1 MTNVLAPMAG
11 SVDRMERSV
20 ARSARVLY
28 VEDNAAN
35 VDLMQRLFME
45 RPELELLIATDGTSA
60 RELVRTRL
68 PELVFADVN
77 LPDMSGEE
85 LIVHLQHD
93 LGEVTPPIVVL
104 SADAMSSTIERLSS
118 LGIAEYITKPYDIQH
133 LLDVIDSFCT

>member
-1 MTNVLAPMAG
+1 
-11 SVDRMERSV
+11 MERSV